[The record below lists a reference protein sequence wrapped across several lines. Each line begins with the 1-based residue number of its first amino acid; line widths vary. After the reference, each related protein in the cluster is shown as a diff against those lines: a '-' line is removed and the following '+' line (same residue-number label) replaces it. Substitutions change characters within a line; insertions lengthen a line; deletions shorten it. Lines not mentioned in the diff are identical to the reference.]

1 MEESGTDREMQSD
14 ESNTSLSVKPEQNT
28 PLRLKL

>member
-1 MEESGTDREMQSD
+1 MEGSGIDREMQSN
-14 ESNTSLSVKPEQNT
+14 ESNTSLSMKPEQNT